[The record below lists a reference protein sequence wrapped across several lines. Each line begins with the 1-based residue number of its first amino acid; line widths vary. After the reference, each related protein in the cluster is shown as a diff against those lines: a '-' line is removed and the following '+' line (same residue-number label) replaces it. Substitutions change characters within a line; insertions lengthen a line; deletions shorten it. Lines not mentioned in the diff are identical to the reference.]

1 MRNVSRFNELIRR
14 NEFRV
19 EAYECVCVCVRIYR
33 DAFKMTIILPP
44 TPQNGLHIQSDWKK
58 ARERER

>member
-1 MRNVSRFNELIRR
+1 M
-14 NEFRV
+14 
-19 EAYECVCVCVRIYR
+19 CVCFRIYR

-58 ARERER
+58 AREREREITRARVRQRKSERLYELCSF

>member
-1 MRNVSRFNELIRR
+1 M
-14 NEFRV
+14 
-19 EAYECVCVCVRIYR
+19 CVCVCVRIYR

-58 ARERER
+58 AREREREVERAQEQE